1 MLPNEPG
8 QSNEPGESNDVDPA
22 VDPVVDPAIG
32 PVVDSDLDSDLDGA
46 EPITATTAQRRAAR
60 RERRRVRRAT
70 PNTPDP
76 RGPLLVLVAVGIAA
90 AVVAAS
96 AAIPGAPATSVPP
109 PVVEPIDASV
119 LLCPEPGGANGAEVT
134 SAVSIV
140 ADLIGQDRPGAV
152 SLTYLG
158 RPDEPV
164 DAITGNGI
172 GLTEPG
178 ASIEVVNDQG
188 RLRPLVIA
196 GEGGLAPG
204 LVASQYEL
212 GLDGPRRGLAT
223 LNCPSPSPSWWFV
236 GGGSTTGRTTQMYL
250 VNPETTEAEVDIS
263 LAGTEGPISAPSLR
277 GLVIPPESRTTVRLS
292 RVAPAQLSAAWN
304 VQVRTGRVAVAVQ
317 DIDAEGFVPR
327 GIDWIP
333 PSADPTTR
341 VYVPGILGGDGRRR
355 LVVHAPGD
363 LDARVTL
370 RVLTPDG
377 AYVPTQLPE
386 IEVLAGSVVATDLTP
401 ALQGSA
407 GTLELISDM
416 PIVASVRMRHDGV
429 DASANQTREDIS
441 YATGSAPVVGL
452 AAAAGMPA
460 VRGTAA
466 ILWFTVPR
474 PPGSD
479 PAVDGPEES
488 PTTQVTIRVLPFG
501 DEVSEPDPIVVDIPV
516 DRAVAVTVPRPEN
529 AEWFTAVVQT
539 ESSGVYVAQTSL
551 RRGSRGTLFSGY
563 PLSTLRT
570 TVSIPSA
577 GRSLGLFLGS
587 GAGTT
592 G

>member
-1 MLPNEPG
+1 MEPPDMNTPDLNTPDG
-8 QSNEPGESNDVDPA
+8 DAPA
-22 VDPVVDPAIG
+22 PETVSP
-32 PVVDSDLDSDLDGA
+32 
-46 EPITATTAQRRAAR
+46 AQRRAAR

-76 RGPLLVLVAVGIAA
+76 RGPLLLVIAVAIAA

-96 AAIPGAPATSVPP
+96 AAIPRVPASSIPP
-109 PVVEPIDASV
+109 PIIEPIDASV

-140 ADLIGQDRPGAV
+140 PDLTGQDRPGAV
-152 SLTYLG
+152 SLSYLG
-158 RPDEPV
+158 KSDELV
-164 DAITGNGI
+164 DVITGNGI

-178 ASIEVVNDQG
+178 ASVEVVNDQG

-204 LVASQYEL
+204 LVAAQYEL

-223 LNCPSPSPSWWFV
+223 MNCPSPSPTWWFV

-250 VNPETTEAEVDIS
+250 VNPETSEAEVDIT

-277 GLVIPPESRTTVRLS
+277 GLVIPAQSRTTVRLS
-292 RVAPAQLSAAWN
+292 RVAPAQASVAWN
-304 VQVRTGRVAVAVQ
+304 VQVRTGRIAVAVQ

-327 GIDWIP
+327 GVDWIP
-333 PSADPTTR
+333 PSADPSTR

-355 LVVHAPGD
+355 LVVYAPGD
-363 LDARVTL
+363 LDAQVTL

-377 AYVPTQLPE
+377 AYIPTDLPE
-386 IEVLAGSVVATDLTP
+386 IEVPAGSVIATDLTP
-401 ALQGSA
+401 ALQGSP
-407 GTLELISDM
+407 GTLELVSDV
-416 PIVASVRMRHDGV
+416 PIMATVRMRHEGV
-429 DASANQTREDIS
+429 DASSTQIREDIS
-441 YATGSAPVVGL
+441 YATGAAPVVGL
-452 AAAAGMPA
+452 AAAAGLPA

-466 ILWFTVPR
+466 ILWLTVPR
-474 PPGSD
+474 PPGD
-479 PAVDGPEES
+479 DVQGEQ
-488 PTTQVTIRVLPFG
+488 TTTVTIRVLPFG
-501 DEVSEPDPIVVDIPV
+501 DEVSEPEPLVIDVPV
-516 DRAVAVTVPRPEN
+516 DRAVGVTIPRPEN
-529 AEWFTAVVQT
+529 AEWFTAVVQP
-539 ESSGVYVAQTSL
+539 ESGGVYVAQSSL

-577 GRSLGLFLGS
+577 GRSLGLMLGP
-587 GAGTT
+587 
-592 G
+592 